1 MTWHT
6 VTKALLSKRPV
17 VKRAEQPV
25 EQPAASCEQTF
36 NWYQPVVQLVWQPV
50 ECLFTRCSRLFNRG
64 CQTAQAVEQP
74 VGQPVECL
82 YTLNV
87 CIQDTAGCPT
97 GGQPAVKSGTIWLG
111 TFWPWGT
118 FWLGTL
124 WRDDGTFWKWDVLT
138 VNHTAM
144 LCEIIYLQD
153 RAKKPGHF
161 ILFPASYIGRTT
173 RGHCVCNVTY
183 SLATFRARIIL

>member
-1 MTWHT
+1 MASYRRLCTDGQIYYFYFMVHIIMTWHT

-36 NWYQPVVQLVWQPV
+36 NRYQPVVQLVWQPV

-97 GGQPAVKSGTIWLG
+97 GGQI
-111 TFWPWGT
+111 
-118 FWLGTL
+118 
-124 WRDDGTFWKWDVLT
+124 RDDLTRDILTMGDVLT
-138 VNHTAM
+138 GDVMTWRRDVLKM
-144 LCEIIYLQD
+144 GRFDC
-153 RAKKPGHF
+153 K
-161 ILFPASYIGRTT
+161 SY
-173 RGHCVCNVTY
+173 CNVVWNY
-183 SLATFRARIIL
+183 IPAG